1 MKYKSKYLKSKTT
14 ALTLFLQGISSI
26 SIGILMIQEVRV
38 YSARITSMII
48 FSFMAF
54 IILMNLIQIIANFR
68 KGFAHIWK
76 SFFSCLAGILAIIIF
91 YSNIRNMLSLVPLVL
106 TWWSA
111 TLALS
116 SFISF
121 LQYRKEKSSASFR
134 YLLSALFH
142 FGFGIPFFLL
152 SYKYISLGTTVISV
166 YLILLGVIL
175 FLDALAIAMP
185 NKTANRLKNHIKITP
200 PSFLSTLLPLSLIDG
215 INEYF
220 KQHTDEATPLALRN
234 RDTKSRVEVLVHF
247 APSLKGT
254 GGHVDLIIDGTIVCY
269 GTYDKED
276 IKLGG
281 IVGAGVFYEVYN
293 KEEYIEYCRVVK
305 NETLFGFEL
314 AVTDEETEKMKAK
327 LADMKSRTNLWKCKA
342 QIAKEKGEDTSQF
355 TQNPCRLS
363 MMTETKFFKFHSGK
377 YKYYWI
383 TGDNC
388 VKFVDEILRETGVRT
403 IFSGI
408 VIPGT
413 YYTFLDD
420 EFLKGNG
427 LVSSKTVYIRSR
439 LEDDG

>member
-1 MKYKSKYLKSKTT
+1 MKYKNKYLKEKTT
-14 ALTLFLQGISSI
+14 AFALFLQGISSI
-26 SIGILMIQEVRV
+26 VIGILVIRDIHFL
-38 YSARITSMII
+38 STKFTSMMI
-48 FSFMAF
+48 FAF
-54 IILMNLIQIIANFR
+54 LGFTILMNLIQIVANIK
-68 KGFAHIWK
+68 KGFSHIWK
-76 SFFSCLAGILAIIIF
+76 SLFSCVAAILAIVIF
-91 YSNIRNMLSLVPLVL
+91 YSDIRHMLSLIPLVL

-121 LQYRKEKSSASFR
+121 MQYRKEKSSAPFR
-134 YLLSALFH
+134 YLISVLLH
-142 FGFGIPFFLL
+142 LGFGIPFFLIA
-152 SYKYISLGTTVISV
+152 YRYIGLGATVISV
-166 YLILLGVIL
+166 YLILLGVTL
-175 FLDALAIAMP
+175 VLDAIAVSMP
-185 NKTANRLKNHIKITP
+185 NKTANNLKNHIKITP

-220 KQHTDEATPLALRN
+220 KQHSDEETPLVVRN
-234 RDTKSRVEVLVHF
+234 CDGKSRVEILVHF

-276 IKLGG
+276 IKIGG

-293 KEEYIEYCRVVK
+293 KEEYLHYCKTVK
-305 NETLFGFEL
+305 NETVFGFEL
-314 AVTDEETEKMKAK
+314 AVTDAETEKMKAK
-327 LADMKSRTNLWKCKA
+327 LADMKSRTHLWKCKA

-355 TQNPCRLS
+355 TQNPCKLS
-363 MMTETKFFKFHSGK
+363 MITETKFFKFHSGR

-388 VKFVDEILRETGVRT
+388 VKFVDDILRSTGNRT

-413 YYTFLDD
+413 YYTFLNN
-420 EFLKGNG
+420 EFLKDNG
-427 LVSSKTVYIRSR
+427 LVQGKTVYIRS
-439 LEDDG
+439 EM